1 MPLSPGHDRATV
13 SKNIR
18 EMVAAGY
25 PQKQAVAA
33 SLDNARR
40 HPRAARRAVGGLAPE
55 YIGNWWEPKPNDP
68 MIEHGLIT
76 GQTPG
81 RADRRDFQVPSGA
94 YVIPA
99 DIVSGLGEG
108 NTLAGA
114 AKLDG
119 MFANELQ
126 NEVPEDDKP
135 GLRLGGIPRMP
146 GAPVPVR
153 LSDGEYVVSPK
164 HVAALGFGNLRHGHN
179 TLDSY
184 IRQMRPEHIKTLKK
198 LPGPVK

>member
-1 MPLSPGHDRATV
+1 MPLSPGHDKAIV
-13 SKNIR
+13 SKNIS

-40 HPRAARRAVGGLAPE
+40 HPARARRAVGGLAPE
-55 YIGNWWEPKPNDP
+55 YVGNWWQPKPDDP
-68 MIEHGLIT
+68 LIEHGLVH
-76 GQTPG
+76 GDTPG

-99 DIVSGLGEG
+99 DIVSGEGEG

-114 AKLDG
+114 KHLDQ
-119 MFANELQ
+119 MFEAELQ
-126 NEVPEDDKP
+126 RHGRDGFAMGGATKTP
-135 GLRLGGIPRMP
+135 GV
-146 GAPVPVR
+146 PVPVK

-164 HVAALGFGNLRHGHN
+164 HVAALGFGDIQHGHN
-179 TLDSY
+179 TLDSF
-184 IRQMRPEHIKTLKK
+184 IRRQRPEHKKTLGK
-198 LPGPVK
+198 LPDPVK

>member
-1 MPLSPGHDRATV
+1 MPLSPGHDKATV
-13 SKNIR
+13 SKNIS
-18 EMVAAGY
+18 EMMAAGY

-40 HPRAARRAVGGLAPE
+40 HPQAARRAVGGLAPE
-55 YIGNWWEPKPNDP
+55 YIGNWWEPHQSDP
-68 MIEHGLIT
+68 MIEHGLIS
-76 GQTPG
+76 GNTPG
-81 RADRRDFQVPSGA
+81 RADRRNFQVPSGA

-114 AKLDG
+114 AKLDRS
-119 MFANELQ
+119 FNNELQ
-126 NEVPEDDKP
+126 NDGAGFARGGAPRLP
-135 GLRLGGIPRMP
+135 GP
-146 GAPVPVR
+146 PVPVK

-164 HVAALGFGNLRHGHN
+164 HVAALGFGDLRHGHD
-179 TLDSY
+179 TLDHY
-184 IRQMRPEHIKTLKK
+184 IRQMRPKHINTLKK